1 MGNNNFTPSQFFGNV
16 PNALA
21 PLSANT
27 EYKICIDCSG
37 QNVLVDVP
45 HPTYSDGRG
54 KAIVQLNAI
63 ALGGENGLNN

>member
-1 MGNNNFTPSQFFGNV
+1 MSRNTFTPILFFNNV
-16 PNALA
+16 PDALA

-27 EYKICIDCSG
+27 EYKICVSCLG

-45 HPTYSDGRG
+45 HPTYTDGRG

-63 ALGGENGLNN
+63 TLGGEFGLNN